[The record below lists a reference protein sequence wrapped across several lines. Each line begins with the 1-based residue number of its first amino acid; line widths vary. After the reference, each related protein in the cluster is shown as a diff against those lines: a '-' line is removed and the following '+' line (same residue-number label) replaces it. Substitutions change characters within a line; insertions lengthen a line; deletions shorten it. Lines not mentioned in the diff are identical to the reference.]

1 MACVRF
7 AGETV
12 AWVNLEVE
20 SRFVQNQVDLYA
32 AMLPII
38 MPINYISETVS
49 HVQLNIFSVRVALVM
64 VYLHSN
70 ENPNCLN

>member
-1 MACVRF
+1 MLPAD
-7 AGETV
+7 
-12 AWVNLEVE
+12 LEVE

-49 HVQLNIFSVRVALVM
+49 HVQSNIFSVRVALVM